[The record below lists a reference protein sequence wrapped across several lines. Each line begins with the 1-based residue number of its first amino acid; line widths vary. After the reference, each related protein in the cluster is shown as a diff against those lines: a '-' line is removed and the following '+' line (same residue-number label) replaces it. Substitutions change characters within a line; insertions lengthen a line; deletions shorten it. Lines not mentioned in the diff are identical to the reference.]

1 MSGKFLDP
9 HDVPS
14 IPGTEGWERMYPYH
28 YQFSKEDPERAKHES
43 DQLWFYDGL
52 HYPEPHY
59 PFDLIWDEAWFLA
72 LSQNNTRTFLMPPAL
87 GIDHRIVNGHVY
99 ITPIG
104 VANPEEIGE
113 RVPVFMKRA
122 GYYYENWDSLYDEW
136 KVKVNK
142 LLVDLEEVTFQALPE
157 VEDES
162 VVFQNTG
169 TGSGYH
175 LLTQYDDLI
184 NKGLTIWQY
193 HFEFL
198 NLGYAAFLTFIN
210 TANSIFPDIPISTLT
225 KMVSGID
232 VVLYRPDAELIRLAK
247 IAIENNLEEEIRK
260 PRDAADMMAAL
271 ATTTAGKY
279 WLDELEKSRYPW
291 FWVSTGTG
299 WYHHHKSWNDDLNVP
314 FASIRMHIEAIQAGK
329 SVGRP
334 TEKLLAESARLITE
348 YRELIETDEDREAFD
363 QALGMAQRVFPYVED
378 HCFYVENWFHSVFW
392 NKMRQVGD
400 ILAGARFIEDREDI
414 WYLKRGEIRDALWDH
429 VTSWATGV
437 KGRGPSYWPKEID
450 WRRGV
455 LAKFQEWTPP
465 PALGTPPEV
474 VTEPFSIMLWGVTT
488 GTLKNWLKGMEEAVG
503 AEINELAGSPG
514 SAGIVEGKAR
524 VIKNVQDLAQLQE
537 GEILVATTT
546 SPSWAPA
553 FTKIA
558 GCITD
563 VGGAMCH
570 AAIVCREYGL
580 PTVVGTGRGTSFIKT
595 GDVIRIDGDQGSVQ
609 IVSRAG

>member
-1 MSGKFLDP
+1 MSNKFLDP
-9 HDVPS
+9 HDVPT

-28 YQFSKEDPERAKHES
+28 YQFTKDDPARTKFES

-99 ITPIG
+99 ITPVG
-104 VANPEEIGE
+104 VPDPEEVGR
-113 RVPVFMKRA
+113 RVPTFLKRA
-122 GYYYENWDSLYDEW
+122 GYYFENWDKLYDEW
-136 KVKVNK
+136 KVKVTK
-142 LLVDLEEVTFQALPE
+142 LLGELEEVNFAPLPE

-162 VVFQNTG
+162 IVFENKG
-169 TGSGYH
+169 IGSGYH

-184 NKGLTIWQY
+184 HKGLMIWQY

-198 NLGYAAFLTFIN
+198 NLGYAAYVTFIN
-210 TANSIFPDIPISTLT
+210 TANQIFPDIPISTLT

-232 VVLYRPDAELIRLAK
+232 VVMYKPDSELIRLARL
-247 IAIENNLEEEIRK
+247 AIDNNLDGLLLETK
-260 PRDAADMMAAL
+260 TASAAMAAMEK
-271 ATTTAGKY
+271 TAGGKY
-279 WLDELEKSRYPW
+279 WLDELEKARYPW
-291 FWVSTGTG
+291 FYISTGTG
-299 WYHHHKSWNDDLNVP
+299 WYHHHKSWNDDLDVP
-314 FASIRMHIEAIQAGK
+314 FDSIRMHIQAIKAGK
-329 SVGRP
+329 PVGRP
-334 TEKLLAESARLITE
+334 TEKLIEERDRLIQE
-348 YRELIETDEDREAFD
+348 YRDLITSDEDRQSFEQGLAVS
-363 QALGMAQRVFPYVED
+363 QRVFPYVED
-378 HCFYVENWFHSVFW
+378 HLFYVEHWFHSIFW
-392 NKMRQVGD
+392 NKVRQVAD
-400 ILAGARFIEDREDI
+400 ILVGAGFLKDREDI

-429 VTSWATGV
+429 VTSWATGTRA
-437 KGRGPSYWPKEID
+437 RGPSYWPKEID

-455 LAKFQEWTPP
+455 MKKFQAWKPP

-474 VTEPFSIMLWGVTT
+474 VTEPFSIVLWGVTT
-488 GTLKNWLKGMEEAVG
+488 NVLKNWLKGVEAAAG
-503 AEINELAGSPG
+503 AGGDELAGSPG
-514 SAGIVEGKAR
+514 SSGIVEGKAR
-524 VIKNVQDLAQLQE
+524 VIRDVKDLSQLQD

-558 GCITD
+558 GCVTD

-595 GDVIRIDGDQGSVQ
+595 GDVIRIDGDEGSVR
-609 IVSRAG
+609 VVKRAA